1 MGLSGEFMKEG
12 SIPIKLFSLLIILC
26 SLASGVLA
34 GYAEL
39 TDRIV
44 AIVNDDVITLSELTE
59 ALKPYVLQIREAHY
73 PPEEEREILF
83 KLREEILNKMIDQ
96 NLTDQETERLHVSVG
111 DREVDQQ
118 IEQIKS
124 EHFLTEEELRKSLA
138 AQGHTLEK
146 YRKRIKEQILRMK
159 LINIEVKSKIAI
171 TEKDIQD
178 YYTEHKEDYQGIEKY
193 HLRTILIK
201 VPPSASA
208 DQDKAALE
216 KIESIVKELN
226 SGAAFNELARQYS
239 QDGTAAAGGDLGLF
253 TLDELSAEF
262 QETVRRMVKGQISP
276 VMRTP
281 KGYQILMLQE
291 IKKIPGKT
299 LKEAR
304 MEIHERLF
312 RELVEEKYRAWL
324 KELRAR
330 SYVKII
336 R

>member
-1 MGLSGEFMKEG
+1 MKEG

-26 SLASGVLA
+26 SLASGALA

-83 KLREEILNKMIDQ
+83 KLREEILDKMIDQ

-178 YYTEHKEDYQGIEKY
+178 YYTEHKEDYQEIEKY

-201 VPPSASA
+201 VPPSANA

-239 QDGTAAAGGDLGLF
+239 HDGTASAGGDLGLF

-262 QETVRRMVKGQISP
+262 QETVRRMVTGQISP
-276 VMRTP
+276 VMQTP